1 MATITK
7 LGPAALGFLS
17 FSEEAALSW
26 LACLTKLRSDQERE
40 INTQTNK
47 DQNENW
53 DRMAKNSL
61 AHSRAVGCAVDM
73 QQVLAESV

>member
-1 MATITK
+1 MATITQ

-40 INTQTNK
+40 INSQTNK
-47 DQNENW
+47 DQNENRDW
-53 DRMAKNSL
+53 DRTAGKGL
-61 AHSRAVGCAVDM
+61 GHSRAVGV
-73 QQVLAESV
+73 Q

>member
-7 LGPAALGFLS
+7 LGPAALGFLNL
-17 FSEEAALSW
+17 SEEAALSW

-47 DQNENW
+47 DQKENRDW
-53 DRMAKNSL
+53 DRTARKGL
-61 AHSRAVGCAVDM
+61 AHSRAVGVP
-73 QQVLAESV
+73 